1 MAQRGR
7 PKKEKTAEE
16 LAKLANKTPG
26 KRGRPKKEEPDSLT
40 KAPVVVETTQVPLE
54 DLKTILSELKQDET
68 KAIKSAN
75 TPGVSPIK
83 VNIIKDHMIRK
94 N

>member
-7 PKKEKTAEE
+7 PKKEKSPEE

-26 KRGRPKKEEPDSLT
+26 KRGRPSKEKGATQPDPT
-40 KAPVVVETTQVPLE
+40 VIVETKQVPLE
-54 DLKTILSELKQDET
+54 ELKSILNEIKQEET
-68 KAIKSAN
+68 KTVEQAN
-75 TPGVSPIK
+75 TAGVSPVK
-83 VNIIKDHMIRK
+83 VNVLYNHTIRK